1 MSLVDAPTGLEAA
14 LAGRFELLRELGRGG
29 MGLVY
34 LAREQSLDRE
44 VALKVLPPDLAQRGD
59 LKARF
64 LREART
70 AAQLSHPNIV
80 PVHAADEVQGFAYFA
95 MGYVDGETL
104 TQRIAARGRLGPA
117 EVVRVLRDTAWA
129 LAYAHA
135 RGVVHRDVKPENIML
150 ERGTGRVMVADFGIA
165 RRQHEASL
173 TQDGEMLGT
182 VHYMSPELIA
192 GGAVDGRSDL
202 YALGVVGYRLLSGR
216 LPFNDAA
223 PSAVL
228 VAHATRPAP
237 SLASVAPDIPASLGA
252 VIDRCLAKDPA
263 ARYPTG
269 EALAEALGSALDQ
282 AVLPSISAQT
292 PVPSVL
298 STEQAEAIWLRAAQL
313 QMDAATAI
321 RQRTLLT
328 GAAAPSS
335 VPTSGYRLQDV
346 ESAAAEAGIGR
357 EYVQLAMAELPAQGE
372 HIARVS
378 EREDVRIT
386 RVLGTA
392 QRSIRVTH
400 LIEAPAG
407 QVLESLGRVVQGH
420 PYDLA
425 LLDTIGGHPL
435 DGGVLSFSVPAGIM
449 MTGSTLNMFAYR
461 MKQLDLTQVSIAL
474 HVLPGAPARTELV
487 LTADLREGARKNVR
501 ASHWIAGSLGSLL
514 GGIGTPIALAKGAL
528 LVATGFVGGGVLV
541 ALGCYGLYRYSY
553 RDALKESEKE
563 LLGMLRG
570 VGTSIR
576 SQAVFG
582 IPAPD
587 RRPPPGSPYDDGMG
601 GMMGVIASS

>member
-202 YALGVVGYRLLSGR
+202 YALGVVGYRLLSGDR
-216 LPFNDAA
+216 K
-223 PSAVL
+223 
-228 VAHATRPAP
+228 
-237 SLASVAPDIPASLGA
+237 SV
-252 VIDRCLAKDPA
+252 V
-263 ARYPTG
+263 
-269 EALAEALGSALDQ
+269 
-282 AVLPSISAQT
+282 
-292 PVPSVL
+292 
-298 STEQAEAIWLRAAQL
+298 
-313 QMDAATAI
+313 
-321 RQRTLLT
+321 
-328 GAAAPSS
+328 
-335 VPTSGYRLQDV
+335 
-346 ESAAAEAGIGR
+346 
-357 EYVQLAMAELPAQGE
+357 
-372 HIARVS
+372 
-378 EREDVRIT
+378 
-386 RVLGTA
+386 
-392 QRSIRVTH
+392 
-400 LIEAPAG
+400 
-407 QVLESLGRVVQGH
+407 
-420 PYDLA
+420 
-425 LLDTIGGHPL
+425 
-435 DGGVLSFSVPAGIM
+435 
-449 MTGSTLNMFAYR
+449 
-461 MKQLDLTQVSIAL
+461 
-474 HVLPGAPARTELV
+474 
-487 LTADLREGARKNVR
+487 
-501 ASHWIAGSLGSLL
+501 
-514 GGIGTPIALAKGAL
+514 
-528 LVATGFVGGGVLV
+528 
-541 ALGCYGLYRYSY
+541 
-553 RDALKESEKE
+553 
-563 LLGMLRG
+563 
-570 VGTSIR
+570 
-576 SQAVFG
+576 
-582 IPAPD
+582 
-587 RRPPPGSPYDDGMG
+587 
-601 GMMGVIASS
+601 